1 MYAMFR
7 YRVVLAVFLIGLG
20 LCPGVLSA
28 QNISV
33 KSFRLLETDLT
44 ANTAGTMKRDQN
56 NEVSALIKV
65 VTTET
70 GFAFDGGMLGIVGTE
85 QRTGEIWVYVPQK
98 SRKITL
104 SHQKLGVLRDYYYPV
119 PVEAGRTYEMVLTTG
134 KVTTIV
140 QESAGGQYLV
150 MTVTPANAEVSIDDV
165 PVEVADGVVSTLL
178 KYGRHTYRVSAA
190 LHEPTMGQFEIGN
203 AKKELSV
210 ALQPAY
216 GVLRVDSNPSG
227 AEVYIDGD
235 YQPAGTTPFTSKW
248 LSPGKHTLQFKMP
261 VYKTRTMEVVVPG
274 NGTTQSVEAV
284 LQPNFAEVSVSAPGD
299 AEIYINNELKGVGRW
314 SGRLN
319 AGLYTVEA
327 RKTSHYSSSR
337 SVEVAAGDKRT
348 VTLSAPAPRYGSLNI
363 STRPIGATVSVD
375 GTALTGTTPNIYADI
390 LIGEHTL
397 TVAKPGY
404 VEAEQRITVEEGK
417 VLPVSITLT
426 EEEKVPVAAP
436 AARSADSQ
444 SETKNRVFTV
454 NGVSFK
460 MIFVEG
466 GTFSMGSSSGDSD
479 EQPVHSVTLSGYY
492 IGETE
497 VTQELWQAVM
507 GSNPSAFTGNRRPV
521 ERVSWHDCQEFIE
534 KLNVLTGEN
543 FRLPTEAEWEYAA
556 CGGNKSKNYAYPGS
570 DNVGDV
576 AWYSGN
582 SNSTTHEVKG
592 KLPNE
597 LGLYDMGGNVWEWCS
612 DWYGRYSAGAV
623 TNPQGPTSG
632 SARIYRGG
640 CWFYDADLCRCVY
653 RDRSTPTGAG
663 NTLGLRLVLP
673 QDKEVPVTA
682 PSARTADS
690 QLNMGQNV
698 KTKSEPFTVVEVMP
712 IFPGGQ
718 TALVQYIASHL
729 KYPPVAQ
736 ENGVQGRVFVSFVVG
751 EDGYVEDVQVIK
763 GVDPSLDKEAVR
775 VVKSLPRWT
784 PGNQQGKPVRVRY
797 SVPVTFALQ

>member
-1 MYAMFR
+1 MFR
-7 YRVVLAVFLIGLG
+7 YRVVLTIFLIGLG
-20 LCPGVLSA
+20 LYSGVLSA

-178 KYGRHTYRVSAA
+178 KYGKHTYRVSAA
-190 LHEPTMGQFEIGN
+190 LHEPIMGQFEIGN

-216 GVLRVDSNPSG
+216 GILQIDSDPAG

-235 YQPAGTTPFTSKW
+235 YQSAGTTPFTSKW

-261 VYKTRTMEVVVPG
+261 VYKTRTMEVAVPG
-274 NGTTQSVEAV
+274 NGATQSVEAV
-284 LQPNFAEVSVSAPGD
+284 LQPNFAEVSVSAPGES
-299 AEIYINNELKGVGRW
+299 EIYINNELKGVGRW

-327 RKTSHYSSSR
+327 RKASHYSSSQ
-337 SVEVAAGDKRT
+337 SVEVEAGDKRT
-348 VTLSAPAPRYGSLNI
+348 VTLSAPTPRYGSLNVN
-363 STRPIGATVSVD
+363 TRPVGATVSVD
-375 GTALTGTTPNIYADI
+375 GTALMGTTPNIYADI

-404 VEAEQRITVEEGK
+404 TEAEQRITVEEGK

-426 EEEKVPVAAP
+426 EKEKVAP
-436 AARSADSQ
+436 
-444 SETKNRVFTV
+444 
-454 NGVSFK
+454 
-460 MIFVEG
+460 
-466 GTFSMGSSSGDSD
+466 
-479 EQPVHSVTLSGYY
+479 
-492 IGETE
+492 
-497 VTQELWQAVM
+497 
-507 GSNPSAFTGNRRPV
+507 
-521 ERVSWHDCQEFIE
+521 
-534 KLNVLTGEN
+534 
-543 FRLPTEAEWEYAA
+543 
-556 CGGNKSKNYAYPGS
+556 
-570 DNVGDV
+570 
-576 AWYSGN
+576 
-582 SNSTTHEVKG
+582 
-592 KLPNE
+592 
-597 LGLYDMGGNVWEWCS
+597 
-612 DWYGRYSAGAV
+612 
-623 TNPQGPTSG
+623 
-632 SARIYRGG
+632 
-640 CWFYDADLCRCVY
+640 
-653 RDRSTPTGAG
+653 
-663 NTLGLRLVLP
+663 
-673 QDKEVPVTA
+673 A

-690 QLNMGQNV
+690 QLNIGQNV
-698 KTKSEPFTVVEVMP
+698 KIKSEPFTVVEVMP
-712 IFPGGQ
+712 VFPGGQ

-729 KYPPVAQ
+729 KYPTVAQ
-736 ENGVQGRVFVSFVVG
+736 ENGIQGRVLVSFVVG

-763 GVDPSLDKEAVR
+763 GVEPMLDKEALR
-775 VVKSLPRWT
+775 VIQSLPRWT
-784 PGNQQGKPVRVRY
+784 PGNQQGKPVRVKY
-797 SVPVTFALQ
+797 TVPVTFALQ

>member
-1 MYAMFR
+1 MFR
-7 YRVVLAVFLIGLG
+7 YRVVLTIFLIGLG
-20 LCPGVLSA
+20 LYSGVLSA

-178 KYGRHTYRVSAA
+178 KYGKHTYRVSAA

-216 GVLRVDSNPSG
+216 GILQIDSDPAG

-261 VYKTRTMEVVVPG
+261 VYKTRTMEVAVPG
-274 NGTTQSVEAV
+274 NGATQSVEAV

-327 RKTSHYSSSR
+327 RKTSHYSSSQ
-337 SVEVAAGDKRT
+337 SVEVEAGDKRT
-348 VTLSAPAPRYGSLNI
+348 VTLSAPTPRYGSLNVN
-363 STRPIGATVSVD
+363 TRLVGATVSVD
-375 GTALTGTTPNIYADI
+375 DTALTGTTPNIYADI

-404 VEAEQRITVEEGK
+404 TEAEQRITVEEGK

-426 EEEKVPVAAP
+426 EKEKVAP
-436 AARSADSQ
+436 
-444 SETKNRVFTV
+444 
-454 NGVSFK
+454 
-460 MIFVEG
+460 
-466 GTFSMGSSSGDSD
+466 
-479 EQPVHSVTLSGYY
+479 
-492 IGETE
+492 
-497 VTQELWQAVM
+497 
-507 GSNPSAFTGNRRPV
+507 
-521 ERVSWHDCQEFIE
+521 
-534 KLNVLTGEN
+534 
-543 FRLPTEAEWEYAA
+543 
-556 CGGNKSKNYAYPGS
+556 
-570 DNVGDV
+570 
-576 AWYSGN
+576 
-582 SNSTTHEVKG
+582 
-592 KLPNE
+592 
-597 LGLYDMGGNVWEWCS
+597 
-612 DWYGRYSAGAV
+612 
-623 TNPQGPTSG
+623 
-632 SARIYRGG
+632 
-640 CWFYDADLCRCVY
+640 
-653 RDRSTPTGAG
+653 
-663 NTLGLRLVLP
+663 
-673 QDKEVPVTA
+673 A

-690 QLNMGQNV
+690 QLNIGQNV
-698 KTKSEPFTVVEVMP
+698 KIKSEPFTVVEVMP
-712 IFPGGQ
+712 VFPGGQ

-729 KYPPVAQ
+729 KYPTVAQ
-736 ENGVQGRVFVSFVVG
+736 ENGIQGRVLVSFVVG

-763 GVDPSLDKEAVR
+763 GVEPMLDKEALR
-775 VVKSLPRWT
+775 VIQSLPRWT
-784 PGNQQGKPVRVRY
+784 PGNQQGKPVRVKY
-797 SVPVTFALQ
+797 TVPVTFALQ

>member
-1 MYAMFR
+1 MFR

-20 LCPGVLSA
+20 LYPGVLSA

-216 GVLRVDSNPSG
+216 GVLKVDSDPSG

-327 RKTSHYSSSR
+327 RKTSHYSSSQ
-337 SVEVAAGDKRT
+337 SVEVVAGDKST
-348 VTLSAPAPRYGSLNI
+348 VTLSAPVPRYGSLNI
-363 STRPIGATVSVD
+363 NTRPIGATVSVD

-404 VEAEQRITVEEGK
+404 VEAEQRIMVEEGK

-426 EEEKVPVAAP
+426 EEEKAPVTAP
-436 AARSADSQ
+436 SARTADSQ

-466 GTFSMGSSSGDSD
+466 GTFSMGSSSGEED
-479 EQPVHSVTLSGYY
+479 ERPVHSVTLSDYY
-492 IGETE
+492 MGETE

-507 GSNPSAFTGNRRPV
+507 GSNPSSFTGNRRPV
-521 ERVSWHDCQEFIE
+521 ERVSWYDCQEFIE
-534 KLNVLTGEN
+534 KLNVLTGEK

-556 CGGNKSKNYAYPGS
+556 RGGNKSKGYAYAGS
-570 DNVGDV
+570 DNVWDV
-576 AWYSGN
+576 AWYS
-582 SNSTTHEVKG
+582 SNSDGTTHEVKG

-597 LGLYDMGGNVWEWCS
+597 LGLHDMSGNVWEWCS
-612 DWYGRYSAGAV
+612 DWYGSYSEESQ
-623 TNPQGPTSG
+623 TDPQGLTSG

>member
-1 MYAMFR
+1 MNMSAMFR
-7 YRVVLAVFLIGLG
+7 YRVVLTIFLIGLG
-20 LCPGVLSA
+20 LYSGVLSA

-70 GFAFDGGMLGIVGTE
+70 GFAFDGGMLGIVGAE

-165 PVEVADGVVSTLL
+165 PVEVADGVVSILL
-178 KYGRHTYRVSAA
+178 KYGKHTYRVSAA

-216 GVLRVDSNPSG
+216 GILQIDSDPAG

-248 LSPGKHTLQFKMP
+248 LSPGKHTLQFKMS
-261 VYKTRTMEVVVPG
+261 VYKTRTIEVAVPG
-274 NGTTQSVEAV
+274 NGATQSVEAV
-284 LQPNFAEVSVSAPGD
+284 LQPNFAEVSVSAPGKS
-299 AEIYINNELKGVGRW
+299 EIYINNELKGVGRW

-327 RKTSHYSSSR
+327 RKTSHYSSSQ
-337 SVEVAAGDKRT
+337 SVEVEAGDKRT
-348 VTLSAPAPRYGSLNI
+348 VTLSAPTPRYGSLNVN
-363 STRPIGATVSVD
+363 TRPVGATVSVD

-404 VEAEQRITVEEGK
+404 AEAEQRITVEEGK
-417 VLPVSITLT
+417 VLPVSITLA
-426 EEEKVPVAAP
+426 EGKKV
-436 AARSADSQ
+436 
-444 SETKNRVFTV
+444 
-454 NGVSFK
+454 
-460 MIFVEG
+460 
-466 GTFSMGSSSGDSD
+466 
-479 EQPVHSVTLSGYY
+479 
-492 IGETE
+492 E
-497 VTQELWQAVM
+497 V
-507 GSNPSAFTGNRRPV
+507 
-521 ERVSWHDCQEFIE
+521 
-534 KLNVLTGEN
+534 
-543 FRLPTEAEWEYAA
+543 
-556 CGGNKSKNYAYPGS
+556 
-570 DNVGDV
+570 
-576 AWYSGN
+576 
-582 SNSTTHEVKG
+582 
-592 KLPNE
+592 
-597 LGLYDMGGNVWEWCS
+597 
-612 DWYGRYSAGAV
+612 
-623 TNPQGPTSG
+623 
-632 SARIYRGG
+632 
-640 CWFYDADLCRCVY
+640 
-653 RDRSTPTGAG
+653 
-663 NTLGLRLVLP
+663 
-673 QDKEVPVTA
+673 A

-690 QLNMGQNV
+690 QLNIGQNV

-712 IFPGGQ
+712 VFPGGQ

-729 KYPPVAQ
+729 KYPTVAQ
-736 ENGVQGRVFVSFVVG
+736 ENGIQGRVFVSFVVG

-763 GVDPSLDKEAVR
+763 GVEPMLDKEAVR
-775 VVKSLPRWT
+775 VIQSLPRWT
-784 PGNQQGKPVRVRY
+784 PGNQQGKPVRVKY
-797 SVPVTFALQ
+797 TVPVTFALQ

>member
-1 MYAMFR
+1 MFR
-7 YRVVLAVFLIGLG
+7 YRVVLTIFLIGLG
-20 LCPGVLSA
+20 LYSGVLSA

-178 KYGRHTYRVSAA
+178 KYGKHTYRVSAA

-216 GVLRVDSNPSG
+216 GILQIDSDPAG

-261 VYKTRTMEVVVPG
+261 VYKTRTMEVAVPG
-274 NGTTQSVEAV
+274 NGATQSVEAV

-327 RKTSHYSSSR
+327 RKTSHYSSSQ
-337 SVEVAAGDKRT
+337 SVEVEAGDKRT
-348 VTLSAPAPRYGSLNI
+348 VTLSAPTPRYGSLNVN
-363 STRPIGATVSVD
+363 TRPVGATVSVD
-375 GTALTGTTPNIYADI
+375 DTALTGTTPNIYADI

-404 VEAEQRITVEEGK
+404 TEAEQRITVEEGK

-426 EEEKVPVAAP
+426 EKEKVAP
-436 AARSADSQ
+436 
-444 SETKNRVFTV
+444 
-454 NGVSFK
+454 
-460 MIFVEG
+460 
-466 GTFSMGSSSGDSD
+466 
-479 EQPVHSVTLSGYY
+479 
-492 IGETE
+492 
-497 VTQELWQAVM
+497 
-507 GSNPSAFTGNRRPV
+507 
-521 ERVSWHDCQEFIE
+521 
-534 KLNVLTGEN
+534 
-543 FRLPTEAEWEYAA
+543 
-556 CGGNKSKNYAYPGS
+556 
-570 DNVGDV
+570 
-576 AWYSGN
+576 
-582 SNSTTHEVKG
+582 
-592 KLPNE
+592 
-597 LGLYDMGGNVWEWCS
+597 
-612 DWYGRYSAGAV
+612 
-623 TNPQGPTSG
+623 
-632 SARIYRGG
+632 
-640 CWFYDADLCRCVY
+640 
-653 RDRSTPTGAG
+653 
-663 NTLGLRLVLP
+663 
-673 QDKEVPVTA
+673 A

-690 QLNMGQNV
+690 QLNIGQNV
-698 KTKSEPFTVVEVMP
+698 KIKSEPFTVVEVMP
-712 IFPGGQ
+712 VFPGGQ

-729 KYPPVAQ
+729 KYPTVAQ
-736 ENGVQGRVFVSFVVG
+736 ENGIQGRVLVSFVVG
-751 EDGYVEDVQVIK
+751 VDGYVEDVQVIK
-763 GVDPSLDKEAVR
+763 GVEPMLDKEALR
-775 VVKSLPRWT
+775 VIQSLPRWT
-784 PGNQQGKPVRVRY
+784 PGNQQGKPVRVKY
-797 SVPVTFALQ
+797 TVPVTFALQ

>member
-1 MYAMFR
+1 MNMCAMFR
-7 YRVVLAVFLIGLG
+7 YRVVLTIFLIGLG
-20 LCPGVLSA
+20 LYSGVLSA

-165 PVEVADGVVSTLL
+165 PVEVADGVVSILL
-178 KYGRHTYRVSAA
+178 KYGKHTYRVSAA

-216 GVLRVDSNPSG
+216 GILQIDSDPAG

-261 VYKTRTMEVVVPG
+261 VYKTRTMEVAVPG
-274 NGTTQSVEAV
+274 NGATQSVEAV
-284 LQPNFAEVSVSAPGD
+284 LQPNFAEVSVSAPGES
-299 AEIYINNELKGVGRW
+299 EIYINNELKGVGRW

-327 RKTSHYSSSR
+327 RKASHYSSSQ
-337 SVEVAAGDKRT
+337 SVEVEAGDKRT
-348 VTLSAPAPRYGSLNI
+348 VTLSAPTPRYGSLNVN
-363 STRPIGATVSVD
+363 TRPVGATVSVD
-375 GTALTGTTPNIYADI
+375 GTALMGTTPNIYADI

-404 VEAEQRITVEEGK
+404 TEAEQRITVEEGK

-426 EEEKVPVAAP
+426 EKEKVAP
-436 AARSADSQ
+436 
-444 SETKNRVFTV
+444 
-454 NGVSFK
+454 
-460 MIFVEG
+460 
-466 GTFSMGSSSGDSD
+466 
-479 EQPVHSVTLSGYY
+479 
-492 IGETE
+492 
-497 VTQELWQAVM
+497 
-507 GSNPSAFTGNRRPV
+507 
-521 ERVSWHDCQEFIE
+521 
-534 KLNVLTGEN
+534 
-543 FRLPTEAEWEYAA
+543 
-556 CGGNKSKNYAYPGS
+556 
-570 DNVGDV
+570 
-576 AWYSGN
+576 
-582 SNSTTHEVKG
+582 
-592 KLPNE
+592 
-597 LGLYDMGGNVWEWCS
+597 
-612 DWYGRYSAGAV
+612 
-623 TNPQGPTSG
+623 
-632 SARIYRGG
+632 
-640 CWFYDADLCRCVY
+640 
-653 RDRSTPTGAG
+653 
-663 NTLGLRLVLP
+663 
-673 QDKEVPVTA
+673 A

-690 QLNMGQNV
+690 QLNIGQNV
-698 KTKSEPFTVVEVMP
+698 KIKSEPFTVVEVMP
-712 IFPGGQ
+712 VFPGGQ

-729 KYPPVAQ
+729 KYPTVAQ
-736 ENGVQGRVFVSFVVG
+736 ENGIQGRVFVSFVVG

-763 GVDPSLDKEAVR
+763 GVEPMLDKEAVR
-775 VVKSLPRWT
+775 VIQSLPRWT
-784 PGNQQGKPVRVRY
+784 PGNQQGKPVRVKY
-797 SVPVTFALQ
+797 TVPVTFALQ

>member
-1 MYAMFR
+1 MNMCAMFR
-7 YRVVLAVFLIGLG
+7 YRVVLTIFLIGLG
-20 LCPGVLSA
+20 LYSGVLSA

-178 KYGRHTYRVSAA
+178 KYGKHTYRVSAA

-216 GVLRVDSNPSG
+216 GILQIDSDPAG

-261 VYKTRTMEVVVPG
+261 VYKTRTMEVAVPG
-274 NGTTQSVEAV
+274 NGATQSVEAV

-327 RKTSHYSSSR
+327 RKTSHYSSSQ
-337 SVEVAAGDKRT
+337 SVEVEAGDKRT
-348 VTLSAPAPRYGSLNI
+348 VTLSAPTPRYGSLNVNA
-363 STRPIGATVSVD
+363 RPVGATVSVD
-375 GTALTGTTPNIYADI
+375 DTALTGTTPNIYADI

-404 VEAEQRITVEEGK
+404 TEAEQRITVEEGK

-426 EEEKVPVAAP
+426 EKEKVAP
-436 AARSADSQ
+436 
-444 SETKNRVFTV
+444 
-454 NGVSFK
+454 
-460 MIFVEG
+460 
-466 GTFSMGSSSGDSD
+466 
-479 EQPVHSVTLSGYY
+479 
-492 IGETE
+492 
-497 VTQELWQAVM
+497 
-507 GSNPSAFTGNRRPV
+507 
-521 ERVSWHDCQEFIE
+521 
-534 KLNVLTGEN
+534 
-543 FRLPTEAEWEYAA
+543 
-556 CGGNKSKNYAYPGS
+556 
-570 DNVGDV
+570 
-576 AWYSGN
+576 
-582 SNSTTHEVKG
+582 
-592 KLPNE
+592 
-597 LGLYDMGGNVWEWCS
+597 
-612 DWYGRYSAGAV
+612 
-623 TNPQGPTSG
+623 
-632 SARIYRGG
+632 
-640 CWFYDADLCRCVY
+640 
-653 RDRSTPTGAG
+653 
-663 NTLGLRLVLP
+663 
-673 QDKEVPVTA
+673 A

-690 QLNMGQNV
+690 QLNIGQNV
-698 KTKSEPFTVVEVMP
+698 KIKSEPFTVVEVMP
-712 IFPGGQ
+712 VFPGGQ

-729 KYPPVAQ
+729 KYPTVAQ
-736 ENGVQGRVFVSFVVG
+736 ENGIQGRVLVSFVVG

-763 GVDPSLDKEAVR
+763 GVEPMLDKEALR
-775 VVKSLPRWT
+775 VIQSLPRWT
-784 PGNQQGKPVRVRY
+784 PGNQQGKPVRVKY
-797 SVPVTFALQ
+797 TVPVTFALQ

>member
-1 MYAMFR
+1 MNMCAMFR
-7 YRVVLAVFLIGLG
+7 YRVVLTIFLIGLG
-20 LCPGVLSA
+20 LYSGVLSA

-178 KYGRHTYRVSAA
+178 KYGKHTYRVSAA

-216 GVLRVDSNPSG
+216 GILQIDSDPAG

-261 VYKTRTMEVVVPG
+261 VYKTRTMEVAVPG
-274 NGTTQSVEAV
+274 NGATQSVEAV

-299 AEIYINNELKGVGRW
+299 AEIDINNELKGVGRW

-327 RKTSHYSSSR
+327 RKTSHYSSSQ
-337 SVEVAAGDKRT
+337 SVEVEAGDKRT
-348 VTLSAPAPRYGSLNI
+348 VTLSAPTPRYGSLNVN
-363 STRPIGATVSVD
+363 TRPVGATVSVD
-375 GTALTGTTPNIYADI
+375 DTALTGTTPNIYADI

-404 VEAEQRITVEEGK
+404 TEAEQRITVEEGK

-426 EEEKVPVAAP
+426 EKEKVAP
-436 AARSADSQ
+436 
-444 SETKNRVFTV
+444 
-454 NGVSFK
+454 
-460 MIFVEG
+460 
-466 GTFSMGSSSGDSD
+466 
-479 EQPVHSVTLSGYY
+479 
-492 IGETE
+492 
-497 VTQELWQAVM
+497 
-507 GSNPSAFTGNRRPV
+507 
-521 ERVSWHDCQEFIE
+521 
-534 KLNVLTGEN
+534 
-543 FRLPTEAEWEYAA
+543 
-556 CGGNKSKNYAYPGS
+556 
-570 DNVGDV
+570 
-576 AWYSGN
+576 
-582 SNSTTHEVKG
+582 
-592 KLPNE
+592 
-597 LGLYDMGGNVWEWCS
+597 
-612 DWYGRYSAGAV
+612 
-623 TNPQGPTSG
+623 
-632 SARIYRGG
+632 
-640 CWFYDADLCRCVY
+640 
-653 RDRSTPTGAG
+653 
-663 NTLGLRLVLP
+663 
-673 QDKEVPVTA
+673 A

-690 QLNMGQNV
+690 QLNIGQNV
-698 KTKSEPFTVVEVMP
+698 KIKSEPFTVVEVMP
-712 IFPGGQ
+712 VFPGGQ

-729 KYPPVAQ
+729 KYPTVAQ
-736 ENGVQGRVFVSFVVG
+736 ENGIQGRVLVSFVVG

-763 GVDPSLDKEAVR
+763 GVEPMLDKEALR
-775 VVKSLPRWT
+775 VIQSLPRWT
-784 PGNQQGKPVRVRY
+784 PGNQQGKPVRVKY
-797 SVPVTFALQ
+797 TVPVTFALQ

>member
-1 MYAMFR
+1 MFR
-7 YRVVLAVFLIGLG
+7 YRVVLTIFLIGFG
-20 LCPGVLSA
+20 LCSGVLLA

-70 GFAFDGGMLGIVGTE
+70 GFAFDGGMLGIVGAE

-178 KYGRHTYRVSAA
+178 KYGKHTYRVSAA

-216 GVLRVDSNPSG
+216 GILQIDSDPAG

-261 VYKTRTMEVVVPG
+261 VYKTRTMEVAVPG
-274 NGTTQSVEAV
+274 NGATQSVEAV
-284 LQPNFAEVSVSAPGD
+284 LQPNFAEVSVSAPGES
-299 AEIYINNELKGVGRW
+299 EIYINNELKGVGRW

-327 RKTSHYSSSR
+327 RKASHYSSSQ
-337 SVEVAAGDKRT
+337 SVEVEAGDKRT
-348 VTLSAPAPRYGSLNI
+348 VTLSAPTPRYGSLNVN
-363 STRPIGATVSVD
+363 TRPVGATVSVD

-404 VEAEQRITVEEGK
+404 AEAEQRITVEEGK
-417 VLPVSITLT
+417 VLPGRITLT
-426 EEEKVPVAAP
+426 EKEKVAP
-436 AARSADSQ
+436 
-444 SETKNRVFTV
+444 
-454 NGVSFK
+454 
-460 MIFVEG
+460 
-466 GTFSMGSSSGDSD
+466 
-479 EQPVHSVTLSGYY
+479 
-492 IGETE
+492 
-497 VTQELWQAVM
+497 
-507 GSNPSAFTGNRRPV
+507 
-521 ERVSWHDCQEFIE
+521 
-534 KLNVLTGEN
+534 
-543 FRLPTEAEWEYAA
+543 
-556 CGGNKSKNYAYPGS
+556 
-570 DNVGDV
+570 
-576 AWYSGN
+576 
-582 SNSTTHEVKG
+582 
-592 KLPNE
+592 
-597 LGLYDMGGNVWEWCS
+597 
-612 DWYGRYSAGAV
+612 
-623 TNPQGPTSG
+623 
-632 SARIYRGG
+632 
-640 CWFYDADLCRCVY
+640 
-653 RDRSTPTGAG
+653 
-663 NTLGLRLVLP
+663 
-673 QDKEVPVTA
+673 A
-682 PSARTADS
+682 PSARSSDS
-690 QLNMGQNV
+690 QSLSGQGG
-698 KTKSEPFTVVEVMP
+698 KKESKPFTVVEVMP
-712 IFPGGQ
+712 VFPGGQ
-718 TALVQYIASHL
+718 TALAQYIASHL
-729 KYPPVAQ
+729 KYPTVAQ
-736 ENGVQGRVFVSFVVG
+736 ENGIQGRVFVSFVVG

-763 GVDPSLDKEAVR
+763 GVEPMLDKEALR
-775 VVKSLPRWT
+775 VIQSLPRWT
-784 PGNQQGKPVRVRY
+784 PGNQQGKPVRVKY
-797 SVPVTFALQ
+797 TVPVTFALQ